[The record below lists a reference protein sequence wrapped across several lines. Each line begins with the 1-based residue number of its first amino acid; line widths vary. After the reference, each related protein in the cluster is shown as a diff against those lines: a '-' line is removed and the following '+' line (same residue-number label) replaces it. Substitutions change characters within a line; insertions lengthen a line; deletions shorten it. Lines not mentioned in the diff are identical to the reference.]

1 MGGHSANSAAALCSW
16 ATTQHRPALLRTY
29 AHQAKVDYFTRAD
42 LANALHA
49 APADVAYWK
58 DDGATAAAALSSEID
73 QYPYVSLS
81 VHTD

>member
-1 MGGHSANSAAALCSW
+1 MSC
-16 ATTQHRPALLRTY
+16 P
-29 AHQAKVDYFTRAD
+29 
-42 LANALHA
+42 LHVAA

-58 DDGATAAAALSSEID
+58 EDGATAAAALSSEID